1 MGRASNRFSEQIY
14 CGFLLELASFLVFGA
29 LGHFLTGSYT
39 GRVVNRFSEHIS
51 CVFLL
56 ELAH

>member
-1 MGRASNRFSEQIY
+1 
-14 CGFLLELASFLVFGA
+14 VFGA

-39 GRVVNRFSEHIS
+39 GRVVNRFFEQIS

-56 ELAH
+56 ELAHEEVGMYLLIACNSGHHCQGGVW